1 MNYKPELFYS
11 MLQRK
16 HLSLTYLDMAP
27 RDPENAPVMIML
39 HGYGSNE
46 KDLIQLAPMLHE
58 DIRYISARAPHTLDF
73 GMFGWFPIEFTAN
86 GITVDY
92 RAAEEARR
100 QLIAFIGEIIAEYHP
115 AGGRVF
121 LMGFSQGSVMSYLT
135 AFEQPEL
142 LHGVIACS
150 GQLPEKTLPAE
161 PVRESLAR
169 LPFLVMHGILD
180 EVLPISKG
188 RAAHEWLKENVRDLT
203 YREYPVAHQ
212 ISQSG
217 IELIRSWLEE
227 RVQKIA
233 EP

>member
-1 MNYKPELFYS
+1 

-150 GQLPEKTLPAE
+150 GQLPRQDSIPENSKH
-161 PVRESLAR
+161 SLR
-169 LPFLVMHGILD
+169 QLPFLVVHGIFD
-180 EVLPISKG
+180 DVLPIEKG
-188 RAAHEWLKENVRDLT
+188 AESNRFLKSMVTDLT
-203 YREYPVAHQ
+203 YREFPMAHE
-212 ISQSG
+212 ISPAALKLVS
-217 IELIRSWLEE
+217 EWLQE
-227 RVQKIA
+227 RLA
-233 EP
+233 RLHGRA